1 MAETSSST
9 PSQIITFLRKRDYQF
24 IRELGQGACGKTVLL
39 HDDQIDADFVC
50 KKYTPFFELHREE
63 LFKNFVRE
71 IKLLH
76 QVQHNNVVRVFNHYL
91 YPTQFTGYILMEFI
105 DGLDIE
111 DYVSQHPE
119 AASDLF
125 LQTVSG
131 FRYLE
136 SCSILH
142 RDIRPR
148 NILVRTDGTVKII
161 DLGFGKLVQTSED
174 FDKSISLNWWCEIP
188 AEFSERRYDFTS
200 EVYFV
205 GKLFE
210 KLIAD
215 HGITQFKYPEVL
227 GRMCQHDPQ
236 HRTNS
241 FADVEKET
249 LSGQF
254 AEISFTKGEA
264 QAYRDFAC
272 AICEHLSKLENG
284 VKYIHDITRITRQLE
299 NAYRS
304 FMLETDVPDPA
315 LVIRCF
321 IDGSYYYRKTDGL
334 KVSCVRRFLEILK
347 SCAEEKVRIVLANL
361 HTRLDTLPR
370 YSDVQIPGDDIPF

>member
-1 MAETSSST
+1 MADNSSAT
-9 PSQIITFLRKRDYQF
+9 PSQIITFLRRRDYQL

-39 HDDQIDADFVC
+39 HDDQIDEDFVC
-50 KKYTPFFELHREE
+50 KKYTPFSETHREE

-76 QVQHNNVVRVFNHYL
+76 QLQHDNVVRVFNYYL
-91 YPTQFTGYILMEFI
+91 YPGQFTGFILMEFI

-119 AASDLF
+119 TTSVLF
-125 LQTVSG
+125 IQAVSG
-131 FRYLE
+131 FKYLE
-136 SCSILH
+136 SSSILH

-148 NILVRTDGTVKII
+148 NVLVRSDGTLKII

-174 FDKSISLNWWCEIP
+174 FDKSISLNWWCETP
-188 AEFSERRYDFTS
+188 AEFAERRYDFTS

-227 GRMCQHDPQ
+227 GRMCQRDPL
-236 HRTNS
+236 HRTQS
-241 FADVEKET
+241 FADVEKEI
-249 LSGQF
+249 LSGRF
-254 AEISFTKGEA
+254 AETSFTQPEA
-264 QAYRDFAC
+264 ETYREFAC
-272 AICEHLSKLENG
+272 GICGHLSKLENG
-284 VKYIHDITRITRQLE
+284 VKYTDDLFRITRQLE

-315 LVIRCF
+315 LVVRCF
-321 IDGSYYYRKTDGL
+321 IDGSYYYQKNTGL
-334 KVSCVRRFLEILK
+334 KVRCVRRFLELLK
-347 SCAEEKVRIVLANL
+347 ACAEEKARIVLANL
-361 HTRLDTLPR
+361 HTRFDTLPR
-370 YSDVQIPGDDIPF
+370 YADVQPPGDDIPF